1 VRALA
6 IAIATLL
13 ALVGCSQR
21 PRGDSPMPA
30 PGVADGP
37 TAMAP
42 GSAPPAA
49 HAPVTPNEGPFFVPD
64 PTHKV
69 VPILRDDA
77 PSYRYSRLDR
87 DTCEAELVR
96 RNVPFARGEP
106 TEGVL
111 APVRLRGPVRGVAI
125 HTGRPAKEREKSI
138 YEVFDCRLVLALDD
152 FAGLLA
158 RHDVVEMIHINA
170 YRPKSQYGC
179 TARYWGL
186 QHCAALAVDV
196 RSFKK
201 KDGTVLEVERDF
213 HGRIG
218 LALCVSGVGPSPRT
232 PAADE
237 LWGFVCEAA
246 QRALFHVML
255 TPNYNAEHRN
265 HFHLEITPEAGWMMI
280 K

>member
-1 VRALA
+1 VLVLA
-6 IAIATLL
+6 SCT
-13 ALVGCSQR
+13 QR
-21 PRGDSPMPA
+21 PRGDQPL
-30 PGVADGP
+30 
-37 TAMAP
+37 
-42 GSAPPAA
+42 PPAA
-49 HAPVTPNEGPFFVPD
+49 SPEAPDPLPASPPPAAPSNDAPFFVAD

-69 VPILRDDA
+69 APILRADA
-77 PSYRYSRLDR
+77 PNYRYSRLDR
-87 DTCEAELVR
+87 DTCEAELAR
-96 RNVPFARGEP
+96 RAVPFVRGEP

-111 APVRLRGPVRGVAI
+111 APVRLRGPVRGVTI
-125 HTGRPAKEREKSI
+125 HTAMSAKERERSI
-138 YEVFDCRLVLALDD
+138 YEIFDCRLVVALDD
-152 FAGLLA
+152 FAALLA
-158 RHDVVEMIHINA
+158 RHDVVELIHLNA
-170 YRPKSQYGC
+170 YRPKSQHGC

-196 RSFKK
+196 RAFKK

-218 LALCVSGVGPSPRT
+218 TPLCVGGVGPSPRT

-255 TPNYNAEHRN
+255 TPNYNAEHKN